1 MIAPTDD
8 SATQSDIAAKVDIA
22 SHCQVIELDDLRD
35 LLEPLLEL
43 LDLTVKMRLG
53 RI

>member
-1 MIAPTDD
+1 MVALTDD

-22 SHCQVIELDDLRD
+22 SHRQVIELDDLRD
-35 LLEPLLEL
+35 LFEALLEL
-43 LDLTVKMRLG
+43 LDLTVKMRIG